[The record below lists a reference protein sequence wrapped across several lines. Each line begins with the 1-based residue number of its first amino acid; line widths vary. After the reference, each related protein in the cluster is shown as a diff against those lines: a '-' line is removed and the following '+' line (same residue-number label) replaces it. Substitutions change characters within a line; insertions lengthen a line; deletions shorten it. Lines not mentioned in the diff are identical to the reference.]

1 MNTNRSADG
10 DGDADGDADGKED
23 GEEKAGADTDK
34 THSSR
39 EASVI
44 GCNTLPCTLSTSYSA
59 RFNPRL
65 IWVRAVT
72 LFWLMLGTQSLIND
86 SNRRNINQQLAI

>member
-44 GCNTLPCTLSTSYSA
+44 GCNTLPCTLSTSSSMDCADHAHTTTY
-59 RFNPRL
+59 NPL
-65 IWVRAVT
+65 
-72 LFWLMLGTQSLIND
+72 
-86 SNRRNINQQLAI
+86 